1 MNLGKAVV
9 GTLVLSAC
17 QVSYA
22 HETPIHVAECAKAH
36 NRNFSAI
43 RFADAVASPEA
54 PVSQATRQSIEMAC
68 IFLMTG
74 RDREQASARLVQIFS
89 QSTKAGQLYA
99 LSALYGADK
108 STFDALAKD
117 LDKDQARIDYV
128 VGDVV
133 SERSVADL
141 VQAIRDGQLPKI
153 FADFTERWT
162 HSTDWT
168 SNRAAGLR

>member
-9 GTLVLSAC
+9 GTLVLLVC

-22 HETPIHVAECAKAH
+22 HETPVHVAECAKAH

-43 RFADAVASPEA
+43 RFAAAIASPEV

-68 IFLMTG
+68 IILMSE
-74 RDREQASARLVQIFS
+74 RDREQVSTRLVQIFS

-108 STFDALAKD
+108 ATFDALAKD
-117 LDKDQARIDYV
+117 LEKDDALVTYV
-128 VGDVV
+128 LGDAV
-133 SERSVADL
+133 SERTVADL
-141 VQAIRDGQLPKI
+141 VSVIREGQLSKT
-153 FADFTERWT
+153 FSDFTERWT

-168 SNRAAGLR
+168 SNRAVGLR